1 MSDKNFYSLIADEL
15 EQDRTDRALWTR
27 ALGESGG
34 DPDKTKACYVR
45 LRLAELKEAE
55 SSVAQRA
62 QQAASFGSDAN
73 RVDNGLLLLR
83 GRLAEALDHSKISSF
98 YSVLGLTP
106 QATDASVA
114 AAISTMESRIDSG
127 AAPSTPE
134 FKYAK
139 ETLGNARTREAYDR
153 RLLERFTN
161 SVAPERGISP
171 NSHDHRAASAN
182 ALLTVWETRK
192 TSVIVGVLA
201 LLAIGYMVLGFYKER
216 EASAAQKKALEV
228 QVLQTNKAAEIA
240 ATRAETERTLVEG
253 ALQNDGQ
260 RIHTQDQ
267 VANRVVSIQESAESR
282 QSRELEHR
290 ANTDAEILRQQEQR
304 LKIAED
310 QLKWERAQREQ
321 ALAAQQSRDRVA
333 ADKRE
338 IFRLM
343 MSQGRIGEARV
354 YAQNSQEN
362 AQVDAAERSAQR
374 AAAERA
380 AAERAAAE
388 RLAAENNAKQ
398 REANRTRAAC
408 STTAYSVNGAY
419 AGTTVCR

>member
-15 EQDRTDRALWTR
+15 ENDNTDRALWTR

-55 SSVAQRA
+55 SAAGQHAHRATAVGGDASVA
-62 QQAASFGSDAN
+62 
-73 RVDNGLLLLR
+73 DNGLMSLR
-83 GRLAEALDHSKISSF
+83 GKLAEALDTSKISSF

-106 QATDASVA
+106 QATDAAVA
-114 AAISTMESRIDSG
+114 AAISTMEARIDSG
-127 AAPSTPE
+127 TASSTPE

-139 ETLGNARTREAYDR
+139 ETLGNARARETYDR
-153 RLLERFTN
+153 RLFERFTN
-161 SVAPERGISP
+161 SVSPEQGIFS
-171 NSHDHRAASAN
+171 NNHDQRAASAN
-182 ALLTVWETRK
+182 ALLTIWETRK

-201 LLAIGYMVLGFYKER
+201 LVVIGYMVLGFYKER
-216 EASAAQKKALEV
+216 EASAARKKALDV
-228 QVLQTNKAAEIA
+228 QILQTNKAAEIA

-253 ALQNDGQ
+253 ALQGDEQ
-260 RIHTQDQ
+260 RIRAQEQ

-282 QSRELEHR
+282 QSRELELR
-290 ANTDAEILRQQEQR
+290 ANTDAEILRQQEHR
-304 LKIAED
+304 LKIAEE
-310 QLKWERAQREQ
+310 QLKWERSQREQ
-321 ALAAQQSRDRVA
+321 AVAAQQSRDRVA
-333 ADKRE
+333 SDKRE

-343 MSQGRIGEARV
+343 MSEGRISEARI

-362 AQVDAAERSAQR
+362 AQVDAAERSVQR

-398 REANRTRAAC
+398 REANRARTAC
-408 STTAYSVNGAY
+408 RTTSFSVNGAY
-419 AGTTVCR
+419 TGTTVCR